1 MNQIFLAWGLPM
13 GSEWLIILAIIVL
26 IFGGAKLPELAK
38 GLGKAINEFKKA
50 KDSDDKGAKSS
61 EKNDEDQKKPS

>member
-1 MNQIFLAWGLPM
+1 M
-13 GSEWLIILAIIVL
+13 GSEWLIILAIVIL

-50 KDSDDKGAKSS
+50 KDNQETTA
-61 EKNDEDQKKPS
+61 EKKKDEDHKS

>member
-1 MNQIFLAWGLPM
+1 MNASMIAWGLPM
-13 GSEWLIILAIIVL
+13 GSEWLVILAIVVL

-50 KDSDDKGAKSS
+50 KDGE
-61 EKNDEDQKKPS
+61 EKKRQATRQA

>member
-1 MNQIFLAWGLPM
+1 MNASMIAWGLPM
-13 GSEWLIILAIIVL
+13 GSEWLVILAIVVL

-50 KDSDDKGAKSS
+50 KDGE
-61 EKNDEDQKKPS
+61 EKNAKPQDKPDDQEKGNS